1 METSPETL
9 HLNAKSN
16 APHSTAPSVPIAS
29 VTPLKRFVENL
40 HEKYATTVPKSPP
53 TFPQDTT
60 PVDLRIPLPPI
71 HHPVTTTST
80 TTSNAPVIHNDTPV
94 DTIPLS
100 SSTKQSPVFTP
111 MASSIHPSA
120 PRTTEPLSVQTAR
133 TS

>member
-1 METSPETL
+1 METSPESF
-9 HLNAKSN
+9 HPNAMSN
-16 APHSTAPSVPIAS
+16 VPQSSAPSVPIAS

-40 HEKYATTVPKSPP
+40 REKYATTVPKSPP
-53 TFPQDTT
+53 TDTT
-60 PVDLRIPLPPI
+60 PVDLRIPQPPI
-71 HHPVTTTST
+71 LHPVMTTST